1 MKNLL
6 FLVHRIPYPPN
17 KGDKIRSY
25 NFLKGLSNDYNIHLA
40 AFIDDAEDYQYI
52 DKVEDLTASSFFVNL
67 NPSLAK
73 IKSLSGLITKKALSV
88 PFYHNYK
95 VQKWVDKTIRDNK
108 IEKIF
113 IFSSVMAQYVEK
125 HQTDCVIDFVDV
137 DSDKWLQYSQKEKW
151 PMNWVYKRE
160 AKTLLEFDSRVAK
173 SAKMNIF
180 VSQEE
185 SQLFTSLVDIDS
197 KKVSFVNNGV
207 DTEYFSINEPYNTP
221 YNEHENIIVFTGA
234 MDYWANVDAVTW
246 FVREVFPIIKQQC
259 RNARFYIV
267 GSKPT
272 KQVMHLA
279 STEGVFVTGRVE
291 DIRPYLRFSSI
302 VVAPLLI
309 ARGIQNKVLEAMAM
323 GKKIVATPQAIE
335 GIKIADQEVYIEES
349 AEDFAKQVLLL
360 LDNTQTNLYVEENR
374 QFVQKNFS
382 WDASLKRLVHIIET
396 DTID

>member
-73 IKSLSGLITKKALSV
+73 IKSLSGLITNKALSV

-160 AKTLLEFDSRVAK
+160 AKTLLEFDFRVAK

-246 FVREVFPIIKQQC
+246 FVREVFPIIKHQC
-259 RNARFYIV
+259 ASAQFYIV

-335 GIKIADQEVYIEES
+335 GIKIIDQEVYIEEN
-349 AEDFAKQVLLL
+349 AEGFAKQVLLL
-360 LDNTQTNLYVEENR
+360 LDNAQTSLYVEENR

-382 WDASLKRLVHIIET
+382 WDASLKKLIHTIET
-396 DTID
+396 VTTD